1 MKLLLIRLKRSAF
14 VRQAIRRAVRQ
25 AEYRAMRDAYRKRP
39 MLLKNSYGKP
49 YWTSFFTMMKL
60 FWGPPICQAV
70 A

>member
-39 MLLKNSYGKP
+39 DSAQDADEWSIPEKFKP
-49 YWTSFFTMMKL
+49 MNK
-60 FWGPPICQAV
+60 A
-70 A
+70 